1 MSTQLAEAE
10 LTDLATVEDVV
21 RRAAAEFGEDNTGDE
36 RQMSAARGIVIAM
49 LISLPFWALVVFT
62 VYMLL

>member
-21 RRAAAEFGEDNTGDE
+21 RRSGAEFGEDNTGDE
-36 RQMSAARGIVIAM
+36 RHMSAPRGIVIAM
-49 LISLPFWALVVFT
+49 LISLPFWGLVVFT